1 MPVRCRSPAS
11 PIRSNSS
18 SVGKVTCSEETPA
31 WSQSPTQVESSAVLT
46 ASVSAPVGASR
57 RGPVTGVNGTET
69 WSLG

>member
-1 MPVRCRSPAS
+1 MPVRCSSPAS

-31 WSQSPTQVESSAVLT
+31 WSQSPTQVASSAVCT
-46 ASVSAPVGASR
+46 ACARGPGGASR
-57 RGPVTGVNGTET
+57 RGPVTGVNGTEA